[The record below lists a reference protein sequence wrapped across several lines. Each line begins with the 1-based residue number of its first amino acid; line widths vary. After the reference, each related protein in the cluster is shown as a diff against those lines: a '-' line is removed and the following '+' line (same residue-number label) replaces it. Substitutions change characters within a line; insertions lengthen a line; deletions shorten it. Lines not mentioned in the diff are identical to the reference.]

1 MAFLIIRTVNIFTI
15 FSKLSSE
22 AHLASEASKVL
33 LELRNDKIQDMIQP
47 LVAGLCQMAG
57 QCMLDKGSMHVRWQV
72 NACQMADQCMLDKG
86 SMHVRWQVNAC
97 WIGGRCMLDRGSM
110 HVG

>member
-47 LVAGLCQMAG
+47 LVAGLCQMRADACWTRG
-57 QCMLDKGSMHVRWQV
+57 QCMSDGRSMHVRWQI
-72 NACQMADQCMLDKG
+72 
-86 SMHVRWQVNAC
+86 NAC
-97 WIGGRCMLDRGSM
+97 WIRGQCMSDGKSM